1 MNRSSA
7 LNLVGFLVVS
17 VLWGASYPAIRVA
30 LAGFDPLFL
39 AATRFDLTGL
49 LVLLVAVGLGSAE
62 AGAGGSRWRPARAD
76 WPSVLAGGL
85 LLVGVHNGLLF
96 LGQARVPSAV
106 ASAVVGTVPVL
117 STGVARLALPSDRL
131 SPVGV
136 AGVLLGLVGV
146 VVIADPSPGG
156 LESAS
161 NVGVA
166 LLLCSALVFAVGSVL
181 IRRFRTDLGVAGFQ
195 GWSMLVGGVALHGFS
210 RLAGE
215 SQTAALPPRVLAGF
229 AFLVVAAGAVGYLLY
244 FALLDRLGPVE
255 INLVA
260 YVETVFAALVGW
272 LVLAEGLATTT
283 VVGFALVFAGFL
295 LVKRDAIREE
305 VDRLRGPGARW

>member
-1 MNRSSA
+1 MNRSRA
-7 LNLVGFLVVS
+7 LNLAGFLLVS

-49 LVLLVAVGLGSAE
+49 LVLAVAV
-62 AGAGGSRWRPARAD
+62 AGASGASGEAARWRPTRRD
-76 WPSVLAGGL
+76 WPSVLAAGL

-106 ASAVVGTVPVL
+106 ASAVVGTVPIL
-117 STGVARLALPSDRL
+117 STGVARVALPSDRL
-131 SPVGV
+131 TATGV
-136 AGVLLGLVGV
+136 LGVLLGLGGV
-146 VVIADPSPGG
+146 VVIADPSPDG

-161 NVGVA
+161 NVGV
-166 LLLCSALVFAVGSVL
+166 LLLFCSAFVFAVASVA

-195 GWSMLVGGVALHGFS
+195 GWAMLMGGVALHGFS
-210 RLAGE
+210 LAVGE
-215 SQTAALPPRVLAGF
+215 SQTATLSPRVLAGF
-229 AFLVVAAGAVGYLLY
+229 GFLVVAAGVVGYLCY

-272 LVLAEGLATTT
+272 LVLSEGLAGTT
-283 VVGFALVFAGFL
+283 VWGFGLVFAGFL

-305 VDRLRGPGARW
+305 VVRWRGD